1 MLTGLSLK
9 IGHNAFAETVIIQAP
24 IIEGNDELAEE
35 IHEAYLES
43 LQNEE

>member
-24 IIEGNDELAEE
+24 IIEGNDELAKE
-35 IHEAYLES
+35 IREAYEES
-43 LQNEE
+43 FKDVE